1 MKKNIVICVLAI
13 IAAFTIESTI
23 FFHGQANKLH
33 RQNIRLAK
41 YLSEVRQENETLRKR
56 TETAKTSVKDYKI
69 ESYAAFRV
77 PEK

>member
-1 MKKNIVICVLAI
+1 MKSKIFICVLAI
-13 IAAFTIESTI
+13 IAAFGVESTI
-23 FFHGQANKLH
+23 FFYRQSNKLH

-56 TETAKTSVKDYKI
+56 TETAKTSAKDYKF